1 MPETNEISS
10 HDPYPRLRVD
20 VGGVEIVYVDTNVE
34 GNAAVVFLHG
44 NPTSSYLWRNII
56 PHMASRARCL
66 APDLMGM
73 GESDGTPDGSYRFAD
88 HSKYLDAWFDAVL
101 PEGPVTLVVHDWGS
115 ALGFHW
121 ARRHPDRIRGLVY
134 MEAIVRPV
142 TWEEWPDAARQV
154 FQGFRSDAGESM
166 VLERNIFVERVLPG
180 STIRGIS
187 DEAMEVYRRRYTEPG
202 ESRRPTLSW
211 PREIPI
217 EGEPADV
224 VALVAEYAEW
234 LSQTPTPKL
243 FVNAEPGAILTGP
256 QREYCRT
263 FPNQHEVTVPGVHFI
278 QEDSPHEIGAA
289 IAEWYAGL

>member
-134 MEAIVRPV
+134 ME
-142 TWEEWPDAARQV
+142 
-154 FQGFRSDAGESM
+154 GNRSPRYMGRVAGC
-166 VLERNIFVERVLPG
+166 
-180 STIRGIS
+180 
-187 DEAMEVYRRRYTEPG
+187 
-202 ESRRPTLSW
+202 
-211 PREIPI
+211 
-217 EGEPADV
+217 
-224 VALVAEYAEW
+224 
-234 LSQTPTPKL
+234 
-243 FVNAEPGAILTGP
+243 GASG
-256 QREYCRT
+256 
-263 FPNQHEVTVPGVHFI
+263 VPGVPLGCWREHGART
-278 QEDSPHEIGAA
+278 QHLRGAGVARQHDSRDQRRGDGGISPDGTPNRASPAA
-289 IAEWYAGL
+289 LRCRGRGRSRSRANQPTSWP